1 MDTSAESICI
11 YGVTQQLTVLEAKVS
26 LTRNEWQKHSVVT
39 GPEVLCILGM
49 SYLKRGFSEDPKGYQ
64 WIFDVAALEMENI
77 KQLSTLPGLSEEPS
91 VVGLLS
97 VEELWEPVAIA
108 AWHEQ
113 WYHTET
119 P

>member
-1 MDTSAESICI
+1 M
-11 YGVTQQLTVLEAKVS
+11 
-26 LTRNEWQKHSVVT
+26 
-39 GPEVLCILGM
+39 
-49 SYLKRGFSEDPKGYQ
+49 ED
-64 WIFDVAALEMENI
+64 I
-77 KQLSTLPGLSEEPS
+77 KQLSTLPGLSEEPF